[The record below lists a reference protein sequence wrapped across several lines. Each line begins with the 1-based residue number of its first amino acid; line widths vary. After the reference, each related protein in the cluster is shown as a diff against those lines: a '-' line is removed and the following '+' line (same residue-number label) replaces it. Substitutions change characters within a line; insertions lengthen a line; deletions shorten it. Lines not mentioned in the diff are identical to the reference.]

1 MWCGFRVKPGMTV
14 GGGQN
19 KYLNS
24 INLWVCYLDMTE
36 LLTTNIEDKIITIRG
51 QQVMLDRDLAGIYQ
65 VETKVLNQAVK
76 RNIEKFPTDFMFQL
90 TKEEFENLKSQF
102 VTSSWGGIRKLPFVF
117 TEHGCFQASSVLKSD
132 IAKRMSVFVVR
143 AFVAMKHYLQLPNS
157 SNELRGLID
166 RLERELVNTTNE
178 IKLQQRIDTARQDKK
193 IEQLSSEFGEIKQIL
208 NAFQDQHIIIKRPE
222 DEGQG

>member
-1 MWCGFRVKPGMTV
+1 
-14 GGGQN
+14 
-19 KYLNS
+19 
-24 INLWVCYLDMTE
+24 MTE

-76 RNIEKFPTDFMFQL
+76 RNIEMFPKDFMFQL
-90 TKEEFENLKSQF
+90 TKEELNNWKSQF
-102 VTSSWGGIRKLPFVF
+102 VTSNSDKMGLRRLPYAF
-117 TEHGCFQASSVLKSD
+117 TEHGCFQVSSVLKSQV
-132 IAKRMSVFVVR
+132 ARKMSVFVVR

-208 NAFQDQHIIIKRPE
+208 NAFQDNHIIVKRPE